1 MAKHKKKPVSEGCA
15 GDMTPMIDVVFQL
28 IIFFIVTIKMDE
40 TVKALKEAGIRDQVK
55 IMAGGAPVTD
65 KFVEEI
71 GADAYGANAGSATE
85 KAKELVS

>member
-1 MAKHKKKPVSEGCA
+1 
-15 GDMTPMIDVVFQL
+15 
-28 IIFFIVTIKMDE
+28 
-40 TVKALKEAGIRDQVK
+40 
-55 IMAGGAPVTD
+55 MAGGAPVTE